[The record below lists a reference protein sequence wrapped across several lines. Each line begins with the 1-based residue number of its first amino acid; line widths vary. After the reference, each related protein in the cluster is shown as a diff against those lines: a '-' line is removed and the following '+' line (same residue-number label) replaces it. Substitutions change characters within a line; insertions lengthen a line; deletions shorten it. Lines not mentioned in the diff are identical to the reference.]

1 MFFRRNTPPAP
12 RDFQHSVLHAVLGEL
27 TPRGARG
34 GRVLMHRSI
43 WGLHLPRQRLVQ
55 SMLLAIALT
64 AVMVLL
70 RETIATLWSGE
81 LLWWVQR
88 LELAGRFSGITE
100 HGLLPFQIATPTVNL
115 FVSAPRAT
123 TLQFN
128 AIGVVAVW
136 WLAGLLP
143 DVARPG
149 SYLLRFAAIIQGAAV
164 LFFWIWP
171 ASFPHSVAEHIG
183 NGLQQCWALML
194 LAPWIHLC
202 TYSLFA
208 VTWVQRVALTLLTW
222 GYLFLLAPLLFALH
236 ALVLNA
242 WGLLA
247 MPLLHLLFGV
257 MVAIIGFVAIY
268 GWAMS
273 WANARLQPA
282 PIT

>member
-1 MFFRRNTPPAP
+1 MFFRRTPTAP

-55 SMLLAIALT
+55 SVLLAIALT

-88 LELAGRFSGITE
+88 LELSGRFSGITE

-149 SYLLRFAAIIQGAAV
+149 GYLLRFAAIIQGAAV

-222 GYLFLLAPLLFALH
+222 LYLFLLAPLLFALH
-236 ALVLNA
+236 ALVLHA